1 MRCSGL
7 RTIQD
12 YESQAEL
19 RWMGTMTY
27 KSAHF
32 ADHESRKHSY
42 GRLAVEN
49 TLRGQ
54 LPSHTTVSFFDLRM

>member
-1 MRCSGL
+1 MHYQGL

-12 YESQAEL
+12 HESQAEL
-19 RWMGTMTY
+19 HWMGTMTY

-32 ADHESRKHSY
+32 ADHELRKHSY
-42 GRLAVEN
+42 GQLAVEN

-54 LPSHTTVSFFDLRM
+54 

>member
-1 MRCSGL
+1 M
-7 RTIQD
+7 IQD
-12 YESQAEL
+12 HGSQAEFH
-19 RWMGTMTY
+19 WMDTMTY

-32 ADHESRKHSY
+32 ADHESRTHSY

-54 LPSHTTVSFFDLRM
+54 WPSHTTVSFFDLRM